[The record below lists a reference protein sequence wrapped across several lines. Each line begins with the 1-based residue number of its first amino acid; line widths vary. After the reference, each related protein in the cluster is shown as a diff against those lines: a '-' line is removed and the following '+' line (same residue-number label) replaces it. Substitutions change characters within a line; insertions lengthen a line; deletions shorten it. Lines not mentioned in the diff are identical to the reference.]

1 MLSDREIDGLCYE
14 FINQVQNKCDGSF
27 LSLLCVAVD
36 FLEECDEEDSQEARD
51 ELIAAKRLA
60 LERVCETQRH
70 DMAQEARID
79 ILEVDKLHSIRRLM
93 AGCTRPA
100 LVDRCARILMG
111 VLETVVNVADFPYVI
126 QLFPK
131 LAQHSCLSVHRVK
144 FMEKF
149 GAYIDKTTVDGW
161 VMELNWELFPKI
173 QFETQ
178 SRMLNHLER
187 MVLNDKKRNAQK
199 KKSWVM
205 GPNGELF
212 PKIPFKTRGQL
223 LNHLKQMVVVKQSK
237 TRHPL
242 ASLAKKVLATR
253 IPRLVYHHH
262 AQRQHEQTSL
272 SKREI
277 VAVFRKRLVARC
289 VKRVKGNEEDPVAK
303 LFLETVAKE

>member
-1 MLSDREIDGLCYE
+1 MPNQYICHHHSHSIAPMLSDREIDGLCYE

-27 LSLLCVAVD
+27 LSLLCVAVE
-36 FLEECDEEDSQEARD
+36 FLEECDEEDSPEARD
-51 ELIAAKRLA
+51 ELIAAKKLA

-70 DMAQEARID
+70 DLAQEARID

-111 VLETVVNVADFPYVI
+111 ALETVVNVADFPDVI

-178 SRMLNHLER
+178 SRMLNHLEQI
-187 MVLNDKKRNAQK
+187 LLKDKQRNAQK
-199 KKSWVM
+199 KKS
-205 GPNGELF
+205 
-212 PKIPFKTRGQL
+212 GQ
-223 LNHLKQMVVVKQSK
+223 

-242 ASLAKKVLATR
+242 AHLAKKVLATR

-262 AQRQHEQTSL
+262 AQRQREQTSL

-289 VKRVKGNEEDPVAK
+289 VKRVKGNEEDPIAK
-303 LFLETVAKE
+303 LFLETVAAEKA